1 MQEYPE
7 PDGCL
12 NEPGFVKANPL
23 NNKSYIEKCIANYDG
38 WADILRETDAA
49 LEKLIPGYNVAQI
62 KTKFG
67 GLRYYIDYP
76 GDLGMGGFDDE
87 TIVAVEEVIEN
98 AEKDFYNL

>member
-7 PDGCL
+7 PDGCF

-23 NNKSYIEKCIANYDG
+23 NNKSYIEKCIANYDD

-49 LEKLIPGYNVAQI
+49 LEELIPGYNVAQI

-76 GDLGMGGFDDE
+76 GENGMGDYDDAII
-87 TIVAVEEVIEN
+87 TAVQNVIGEAEER
-98 AEKDFYNL
+98 FHNL